1 MPYIKKDN
9 RTVLDRYINHL
20 SEAISDKHTNED
32 IMNIMGDL
40 NYSITRL
47 CASVIS
53 ENITYSKIGMITGV
67 LENVKLELYRRI
79 AVPYEENKVVENG
92 DVEEFTKIDFW
103 KHTT

>member
-1 MPYIKKDN
+1 MPYITKEK
-9 RTVLDRYINHL
+9 RLVLDRYINDL
-20 SEAISDKHTNED
+20 SNAITFNHSNED

-47 CASVIS
+47 CVSVIS

-67 LENVKLELYRRI
+67 LENVKQELYRRI

-103 KHTT
+103 KPTT

>member
-1 MPYIKKDN
+1 MPYITKEK
-9 RTVLDRYINHL
+9 RLVLDRYINDL
-20 SEAISDKHTNED
+20 SAAITSNHSNED

-47 CASVIS
+47 CASIVS
-53 ENITYSKIGMITGV
+53 ENITYSKVGIITGV
-67 LENVKLELYRRI
+67 LENVKQEFYRRI
-79 AVPYEENKVVENG
+79 AVPYEENKIVENG